1 MSLLIFVED
10 YKRQVDIY
18 IFDGLKFL
26 NNHFEIKFTNCY
38 FFFFFFLS
46 TYSHA
51 NNSSCFI
58 IQLYDVTIIFDPF
71 IFKLICDAHS
81 NIEFS

>member
-26 NNHFEIKFTNCY
+26 NNRFKTAIS
-38 FFFFFFLS
+38 FFFFFLS